1 MKTLTTLVMLAALAL
16 PARAQAPDAE
26 ATRRAHALFERYF
39 EDTARFNP
47 VIATMR
53 GDHRYN
59 DRHSDR
65 SPEGIA
71 AEERHWKALYA
82 EAQALKG
89 AALSK
94 QDRLS
99 FQLLEHVLRQR
110 VEGFAHEGLQTYT
123 VHASSFPFH
132 GIFPEVMRAMPMDTE
147 ARVEQLLARM
157 ASYPKRVDEEI
168 VQLRRGM
175 GMGWV
180 PSKPLLERV
189 LQQMDTQLQAPPERS
204 PFAEPWSRLGKDIP
218 QARREALRQRGM
230 ASLERDVYPA
240 QRRLRDFVAREYLP
254 AAPAEGGLGAYRGG
268 AEAYAHLVRVNTTT
282 SLTPREIHRIGLD
295 KVASLR
301 AEADTLI
308 RSTGFTGDLLA
319 YARHLQEDP
328 RQYHESPAAFLDAYR
343 AITKRLDAEM
353 PKLFVELPRA
363 PYGVRAI
370 PEYMGPG
377 AAESYNSPPLDG
389 SRPGWFNA
397 NAFGYKLRPKYGMP
411 STAAHETVPGHHLQ
425 LARAGEMKD
434 VPRFR
439 RSFRLA
445 AFSEGWG
452 LYAETL
458 ADEIGFYDDAP
469 SRFGY
474 LQHQL
479 WRAVRLVVDT
489 GMHSEG
495 WTRQRA
501 IEYMQANTGIA
512 PERVAQEIDRYLS
525 NPGQALAYMM
535 GQLRIQ
541 EIRARAKKALG
552 ERFDLRRFNNAVIDK
567 GLLPLDLLEQSI
579 DEWVKEQQGSAASS

>member
-1 MKTLTTLVMLAALAL
+1 MKTLVTLVALAAIAP
-16 PARAQAPDAE
+16 PAGARTPDPE
-26 ATRRAHALFERYF
+26 AARRAHELFERYF

-47 VIATMR
+47 AIATLR
-53 GDHRYN
+53 GDHRFN
-59 DRHSDR
+59 DRHNDR

-71 AEERHWKALYA
+71 SEERHWTAFHA
-82 EAQALKG
+82 ETQALRD

-110 VEGFAHEGLQTYT
+110 VEGFRHEGLKTYT
-123 VHASSFPFH
+123 VHATSFPFH
-132 GIFPEVMRAMPMDTE
+132 GIFPEVMRAMPMDT
-147 ARVEQLLARM
+147 APRVEQLLARM
-157 ASYPKRVDEEI
+157 ASYPRRIDEEI
-168 VQLRRGM
+168 AQLRRGM
-175 GMGWV
+175 AMGWV
-180 PSKPLLERV
+180 PSRPVLERV
-189 LQQMDTQLQAPPERS
+189 LRQMDTQLQGPPERS
-204 PFAEPWSRLGKDIP
+204 ALAEPWNRLGKDIP
-218 QARREALRQRGM
+218 LPTREALHRRGM
-230 ASLERDVYPA
+230 ASLERDVLPA
-240 QRRLRDFVAREYLP
+240 QRKLRDFVAREYLP

-268 AEAYAHLVRVNTTT
+268 PEAYAHLVRLNTTT
-282 SLTPREIHRIGLD
+282 NLTPREIHRIGLD

-308 RSTGFTGDLLA
+308 RSTGFTGDFLA
-319 YARHLQEDP
+319 YAKHLQDDP
-328 RQYHESPAAFLDAYR
+328 KQYHESPAAFLDAYR

-377 AAESYNSPPLDG
+377 AAESYIAPPLDG

-411 STAAHETVPGHHLQ
+411 STAAHETVPGHHTQ

-439 RSFRLA
+439 RSYRLA

-458 ADEIGFYDDAP
+458 ADEIGFYEDAP

-489 GMHSEG
+489 GIHSEG

-501 IEYMQANTGIA
+501 IDYMLANTGLA
-512 PERVAQEIDRYLS
+512 PERVSQEIDRYLS
-525 NPGQALAYMM
+525 NPGQALAYMI

-552 ERFDLRRFNNAVIDK
+552 DRFDLRRFNNAVIDK

-579 DEWVKEQQGSAASS
+579 DEWVKEEQGSPKAS